1 MVARLEASHL
11 VEDAKRKDVIF
22 ANSITRQGAHEYSGN
37 KRIVQHFVI
46 SKYNTIKCEE
56 ANQQTTTQLSL
67 ICWTSLHP
75 TFFIKSYQL
84 QYTQPFF
91 QVQPKPMASRCS
103 LVLLQRDSNQYLGKD
118 HDSHGSWG
126 IMWPTCVENFDM
138 AIFWF
143 ERRLLA
149 CCWCMARCFEGKLD
163 ICVVG
168 KLGRETLPLKDFLQ
182 FFFWACLVSCF
193 LSLKACLKFLME
205 TQKCHIWIGNI
216 YPFILFSRPSS
227 IVVSRSPNRW

>member
-182 FFFWACLVSCF
+182 FFFLSLSSELFSFIEGMPEISHGNSKVPYLNRKYIPVYTFFQTIINSCF
-193 LSLKACLKFLME
+193 SF
-205 TQKCHIWIGNI
+205 
-216 YPFILFSRPSS
+216 P
-227 IVVSRSPNRW
+227 